1 MSDQAVA
8 DGQQRIHLA
17 RLAQGQAMLPH
28 ADRQATNQI
37 DKQNQDARY
46 RVAAH
51 KFGSTVHGAEE
62 IGLLPQFGAP
72 CFGGFLVDDP
82 GVQIGVNR
90 HLLTRHGV

>member
-1 MSDQAVA
+1 
-8 DGQQRIHLA
+8 
-17 RLAQGQAMLPH
+17 MLPH
-28 ADRQATNQI
+28 ADSQATNQI

-46 RVAAH
+46 RVAAD

-72 CFGGFLVDDP
+72 SFGGFLVDDP

-90 HLLTRHGV
+90 HLLARHGV